1 MGSLIV
7 LTPPMPRIL
16 IRLFLIL
23 LISYAA
29 ASYAA
34 PYLVIHLF
42 KHRLESYGIEQYQGI
57 LYLLEDRLAGLTPDE
72 RSEQMPELAAKFS
85 AEQLHM
91 LPIDQV
97 DTDERE
103 RHRLMQGKPIAYL
116 DSDGLPEKV
125 RLYIGDGQLLEI
137 SADALP
143 LDIDLIYWLTNL
155 LIGAVL
161 MGGVFLWWR
170 PHWQDLERLKATAH
184 RLGQGHLD
192 ARTQIPVHSNLGE
205 LAFVFDGMADEL
217 EGLLARQRD
226 LINAV
231 SHELRTPL
239 SRLEFGLA
247 LISETPMTAS
257 AEKRIEEM
265 KSHVSELNAL
275 VLELLSYT
283 RLQSPRQVLEKTTL
297 PLEEYL
303 DSVLGAFAEVLE
315 ERNIR
320 LDIRV
325 EATSLVTLEPRLT
338 ARALQNLVS
347 NAMRYCQQQILVT
360 ATYTRGMLHISVED
374 DGIGIPDEEKTN
386 IFTPFYRLDRS
397 RDRATGGFG
406 LGLAIS
412 REAIT
417 AQDGSLTLE
426 DATLGGAGFH
436 IRLPQPG

>member
-1 MGSLIV
+1 
-7 LTPPMPRIL
+7 MPRIL

>member
-1 MGSLIV
+1 
-7 LTPPMPRIL
+7 MPRIL

-23 LISYAA
+23 LVSYAA

-57 LYLLEDRLAGLTPDE
+57 LYLLEDRLAGLTPEE

-91 LPIDQV
+91 LPIDQA

-137 SADALP
+137 STDPLP

-155 LIGAVL
+155 LIGVVL

-192 ARTQIPVHSNLGE
+192 ARTHIPVHSNLGE
-205 LAFVFDGMADEL
+205 LASVFDGMAGEL

-247 LISETPMTAS
+247 LISETPMSES
-257 AEKRIEEM
+257 ADKRIEEM
-265 KSHVSELNAL
+265 KAHVSELNAL
-275 VLELLSYT
+275 VLELLSFT
-283 RLQSPRQVLEKTTL
+283 RLQSPRQRLEKTTL
-297 PLEEYL
+297 PIEEYL
-303 DSVLGAFAEVLE
+303 DSVLGAFDEALE

-325 EATSLVTLEPRLT
+325 ETASLVTLEPRLT

-360 ATYTRGMLHISVED
+360 ATHTSGMLHIRVED
-374 DGIGIPDEEKTN
+374 DGIGIPEEEKTN

-417 AQDGSLTLE
+417 AQEGSLTLE
-426 DATLGGAGFH
+426 DASLGGAGFH

>member
-1 MGSLIV
+1 
-7 LTPPMPRIL
+7 MPRIL

-23 LISYAA
+23 LVSYAA

-57 LYLLEDRLAGLTPDE
+57 LYLLEDRLAGLTPEE
-72 RSEQMPELAAKFS
+72 RSVQMPELAAKFS

-91 LPIDQV
+91 LPIDQA

-125 RLYIGDGQLLEI
+125 RLYIGDDQVLEI
-137 SADALP
+137 STDPLP
-143 LDIDLIYWLTNL
+143 LDIALIYWLTNL

-161 MGGVFLWWR
+161 MAGVFLWWR

-247 LISETPMTAS
+247 LISEPPMTAS

-265 KSHVSELNAL
+265 KAHVSELNAL

-297 PLEEYL
+297 PVEEYL
-303 DSVLGAFAEVLE
+303 DSVLGAFAEALE

-360 ATYTRGMLHISVED
+360 ATHTSGMLHIRVED

-417 AQDGSLTLE
+417 AQEGSLTLE
-426 DATLGGAGFH
+426 DASLGGAGFH
-436 IRLPQPG
+436 IRLPQPV